1 MYKHESTNWGHYFYF
16 SYWRWD
22 RHFTW
27 SSEPHE
33 GLAICSR
40 AEVEPSFLSHF
51 KTLSIGPNPRPPTL
65 QSSAPP
71 TDLILLRLR
80 LSLNKIVL
88 QWNVEPRYRVVQ
100 QQ

>member
-1 MYKHESTNWGHYFYF
+1 MYKHESANWGHYFYF

-22 RHFTW
+22 PHFTW
-27 SSEPHE
+27 SSEPRE

-40 AEVEPSFLSHF
+40 AKVEPSFLSHF